1 MKAFS
6 PDTPGAEVA
15 RLLAALPV
23 IRPLRPDDRALVDA
37 LVREL
42 SPTSRYRRF
51 HAAVNGLP
59 SAMLERLA
67 RVDARDEFALLAT
80 TTARGI
86 EVAVGEARYACD
98 ELRSDAREFAL
109 VVVEPWQRLG
119 VGTRLLRELMRQAA
133 RSGVGVLYGDTF
145 TDNAPML
152 ALARQL
158 GFEWRRHP
166 LDARLVRLT
175 WTPADSVEGEP
186 TAEQRETAGSPRT

>member
-6 PDTPGAEVA
+6 PDAIGAEVA

-23 IRPLRPDDRALVDA
+23 VRPLRPDDRALVDA
-37 LVREL
+37 LVREM

-59 SAMLERLA
+59 PAMLDRLA
-67 RVDARDEFALLAT
+67 RVDAPDEVALLAT
-80 TTARGI
+80 TTVRGT
-86 EVAVGEARYACD
+86 EVAVGEARYARD
-98 ELRSDAREFAL
+98 GLGIDAREFAL

-145 TDNAPML
+145 EDNAPML
-152 ALARQL
+152 ALARRL
-158 GFEWRRHP
+158 GFERRRHP
-166 LDARLVRLT
+166 FDARLVRLA
-175 WTPADSVEGEP
+175 WTPAHSANGERM
-186 TAEQRETAGSPRT
+186 AEQRESAGGPRT